1 MEYLSLFLLA
11 ILAGSFLPAA
21 SELYFIYLM
30 GSEHSFILLLGAASL
45 GNTIGGMTCYFIG
58 RYGGRPLIKKVFN
71 KGEDKLDLWES
82 RLKDRSEWT
91 ALFAW
96 LPVVG
101 ELLAAVIGLIPGR
114 VFHVAIYMFI
124 GKLLRYLGVY
134 YFSDFVLKNF
144 L

>member
-1 MEYLSLFLLA
+1 MEYFSLFLLA
-11 ILAGSFLPAA
+11 ILAGSFVPVV

-30 GSEHSFILLLGAASL
+30 QSEHSFFLLMAAASI

-58 RYGGRPLIKKVFN
+58 RYGGRPLIKKYLN
-71 KGEDKLDLWES
+71 KGEESLDLWES
-82 RLKDRSEWT
+82 RLRNKSEWT

-96 LPVVG
+96 LPFVG
-101 ELLAAVIGLIPGR
+101 ELLSAVIGLIPGR
-114 VFHVAIYMFI
+114 VGHVVIFMFI

-134 YFSDFVLKNF
+134 FFSDFVVQNF